1 VHALTATLNLLLLIG
16 VLFIAVWRRSS
27 RLGEPMPWIYY
38 LFFFSGF
45 PALIYQIVWERA
57 LFGLYG
63 INIESVTVVVTG
75 FLLGLG
81 LGSLVG
87 GYLSRIPGMPLLA
100 LFGAAELGTAAYSL
114 FSLRLF
120 HQVGHYTAGISLFGT
135 TAISFTLLLIPTM
148 LMGSTLPMLV
158 AYSVR
163 RSRNVGGSLG
173 LLYFVN
179 TLGSATAC
187 FLAAVVVMALL
198 GQSGSVAVGAAINAT
213 VGLGAL
219 ALYYLHRA
227 EPAAPPAADSS
238 VAADAARDESA
249 AMLSLPIAAIFVGV
263 SGFIA
268 LAYEILWYRLFSFWS
283 GSDARV
289 FAILLGAYLV
299 GIAVGGLVAHGLT
312 TRTTGNRS
320 NRQYLRLI
328 ACFVVLANLAGFVAA
343 PAIGLAT
350 RHFSTPA
357 VLLII
362 MLGAALLAATFPLIS
377 HITIVNDD
385 RVGYGVS
392 LLYFSNIVG
401 AALGSFIVGFVLMN
415 FWGVRDISVFL
426 VLVGVALGI
435 SLLAAGGP
443 SRREM
448 YSALA
453 GGGAVCVAIFV
464 LANPLFND
472 LYEKL
477 LFKANY
483 HPRESFSHL
492 VENRSGVIA
501 VTKPGEVFGGG
512 AYDGWFNVD
521 PVHDVNGLFRIYA
534 LSSFHPLPRK
544 VLMIGLSSG
553 SWAQIVANDPEV
565 QSVEIV
571 EINPGYLQLI
581 PQYPPVRSLLHNPKV
596 HITVDD
602 GRRWLLA
609 NPNARYDAILMNTT
623 FNWREHTTNLLS
635 VEFLKMARQHLLPGG
650 VLFYNTTHSP
660 EVLLTGVTVFPY
672 GLRVGNFLALSD
684 SPIIVN
690 SDRLEKKLRDYRI
703 DGKLV
708 FDLENPVDSARFH
721 EIIAMTHRFNTD
733 DSFSHPSVEYADS
746 IRSRCRGSRI
756 ITDDN
761 MGTEWTR

>member
-1 VHALTATLNLLLLIG
+1 MLALTTTLNLILLG
-16 VLFIAVWRRSS
+16 GALFVAVWRRSS

-57 LFGLYG
+57 LFTLYG
-63 INIESVTVVVTG
+63 VNIESVTVVVTG

-87 GYLSRIPGMPLLA
+87 GFLSQIPGLPLLA
-100 LFGAAELGTAAYSL
+100 LFGAAELSTAAYGL

-120 HQVGHYTAGISLFGT
+120 HEVGQYTAGISLFGT
-135 TAISFTLLLIPTM
+135 TVISFTLLLIPTM

-179 TLGSATAC
+179 TLGSAAAC
-187 FLAAVVVMALL
+187 FLAAALLMKLL

-213 VGLGAL
+213 VGIGGL
-219 ALYYLHRA
+219 AAWYLNRTPVLA
-227 EPAAPPAADSS
+227 AAAPDSI
-238 VAADAARDESA
+238 AARETHDESA
-249 AMLSLPIAAIFVGV
+249 AMLSLPAAAIFVGV
-263 SGFIA
+263 AGFIA
-268 LAYEILWYRLFSFWS
+268 LGYEILWYRLFSFWS
-283 GSDARV
+283 GSAARV
-289 FAILLGAYLV
+289 FASLLGAYLG
-299 GIAVGGLVAHGLT
+299 GIALGGLVAHDLT
-312 TRTTGNRS
+312 NRPGKHRS
-320 NRQYLRLI
+320 KRQYLRLI
-328 ACFVVLANLAGFVAA
+328 AWFVVLANLTGFVAA
-343 PAIGLAT
+343 PVMGLAAEYLPI
-350 RHFSTPA
+350 SS
-357 VLLII
+357 VMII
-362 MLGAALLAATFPLIS
+362 VVVGAALLAATFPLIS
-377 HITIVNDD
+377 HIAISNNDEA
-385 RVGYGVS
+385 GYGVS

-401 AALGSFIVGFVLMN
+401 SALGSLVVGFVLMN
-415 FWGVRDISVFL
+415 FWGARDISVFL

-435 SLLAAGGP
+435 SLLAAGG
-443 SRREM
+443 SSGREM
-448 YSALA
+448 RSALA
-453 GGGAVCVAIFV
+453 GAVAVFVAIFV

-477 LFKANY
+477 LYKTDY
-483 HPRESFSHL
+483 HPHESFSHL

-501 VTKPGEVFGGG
+501 ISQQGEVFGGG
-512 AYDGWFNVD
+512 VYDGWYNVD
-521 PVHDVNGLFRIYA
+521 PVHDVNGLFRIFA

-565 QSVEIV
+565 QSEKII
-571 EINPGYLQLI
+571 EINPGYLPLI
-581 PQYPPVRSLLHNPKV
+581 SQYPAVQSLLHNPKV
-596 HITVDD
+596 DVVIDD

-609 NPNARYDAILMNTT
+609 NPNIKYDAIVMNTS
-623 FNWREHTTNLLS
+623 FNWREHMTNLLS
-635 VEFLKMARQHLLPGG
+635 VEFLKMVRKHLLPGG
-650 VLFYNTTHSP
+650 VLFYNTTGSP
-660 EVLLTGVTVFPY
+660 EVLMTGVTVFPY

-684 SPIIVN
+684 SPIVVN

-708 FDLENPVDSARFH
+708 FDLENPEASARFH
-721 EIIAMTHRFNTD
+721 ELIAMTHRFNTD
-733 DSFSHPSVEYADS
+733 DSLNHPSMEYADS
-746 IRSRCRGSRI
+746 IRARCRSSRI

-761 MGTEWTR
+761 MGTEWTK

>member
-1 VHALTATLNLLLLIG
+1 
-16 VLFIAVWRRSS
+16 
-27 RLGEPMPWIYY
+27 MPWIYY

-57 LFGLYG
+57 LFALYG
-63 INIESVTVVVTG
+63 VNIESVTVVVTG

-81 LGSLVG
+81 LGSLLG
-87 GYLSRIPGMPLLA
+87 GYLSRIPGVPLLA
-100 LFGAAELGTAAYSL
+100 LFGAAELSTAAYGL

-120 HQVGHYTAGISLFGT
+120 HQVGHYTAGISLIGT
-135 TAISFTLLLIPTM
+135 TAISFALLLIPTM

-158 AYSVR
+158 EYSVR

-187 FLAAVVVMALL
+187 FLAAAVLMALL

-213 VGLGAL
+213 VGIGAL
-219 ALYYLHRA
+219 SFCYLHRA
-227 EPAAPPAADSS
+227 EPVPLPAADSF
-238 VAADAARDESA
+238 VPVDATHDESA
-249 AMLSLPIAAIFVGV
+249 AMLSLRVAAIFVGV
-263 SGFIA
+263 AGFIA

-283 GSDARV
+283 GSAATV
-289 FAILLGAYLV
+289 FAYLLGAYLA
-299 GIAVGGLVAHGLT
+299 GIAMGGLIAHDLT
-312 TRTTGNRS
+312 NRTTSRRS
-320 NRQYLRLI
+320 QRQYLRLI
-328 ACFVVLANLAGFVAA
+328 AWFVVLANLTGFVAA
-343 PAIGLAT
+343 PMMGLAAQ
-350 RHFSTPA
+350 HLSVQSVMVIVA
-357 VLLII
+357 
-362 MLGAALLAATFPLIS
+362 LGAALLAATFPLIS
-377 HITIVNDD
+377 HITIANDNGA
-385 RVGYGVS
+385 GYGVS

-401 AALGSFIVGFVLMN
+401 SALGSFIVGFVLMN

-426 VLVGVALGI
+426 VLLGVALGI
-435 SLLAAGGP
+435 SVLAVGRP

-448 YSALA
+448 LSELA
-453 GGGAVCVAIFV
+453 GAGTVCVAILL
-464 LANPLFND
+464 LANPLFTD

-477 LFKANY
+477 LYKTNY
-483 HPRESFSHL
+483 HPHESFSHL

-501 VTKPGEVFGGG
+501 VSQQGEVFGGG

-534 LSSFHPLPRK
+534 LSSFSPLPRK
-544 VLMIGLSSG
+544 ALMIGLSSG

-565 QSVEIV
+565 QSEEIV

-581 PQYPPVRSLLHNPKV
+581 SQYPRVRSLLYNPKV
-596 HITVDD
+596 HIIVDD

-609 NPNARYDAILMNTT
+609 NPNTRYDAIVMNTT

-635 VEFLKMARQHLLPGG
+635 VEFLKMARQHLLAGG
-650 VLFYNTTHSP
+650 VLFYNTTSSP

-684 SPIIVN
+684 SPIVVN

-708 FDLENPVDSARFH
+708 FDLEKPVDSARFH

-733 DSFSHPSVEYADS
+733 DSFNHPSMEYADS

>member
-1 VHALTATLNLLLLIG
+1 MHALSATLNLLLIVG
-16 VLFIAVWRRSS
+16 VLFLAVWRRSS

-57 LFGLYG
+57 LFTLYG
-63 INIESVTVVVTG
+63 VNVESVTVVVTG

-87 GYLSRIPGMPLLA
+87 GYLSRLPGMPLLA
-100 LFGAAELGTAAYSL
+100 LFGAAELSTAAYGL

-120 HQVGHYTAGISLFGT
+120 HEVGHYTAGISLFGT

-179 TLGSATAC
+179 TLGSAFAC
-187 FLAAVVVMALL
+187 FLAAAVLMARL

-213 VGLGAL
+213 VGIGAL
-219 ALYYLHRA
+219 AIYYLRRA
-227 EPAAPPAADSS
+227 EPVRSTAADSS
-238 VAADAARDESA
+238 VAADAAHDEPA
-249 AMLSLPIAAIFVGV
+249 TVLSLPVAAIFVGV

-289 FAILLGAYLV
+289 FALLLGAYLA
-299 GIAVGGLVAHGLT
+299 GIAVGGLIAHLLT
-312 TRTTGNRS
+312 NRATS
-320 NRQYLRLI
+320 NRGNRQYLRLI
-328 ACFVVLANLAGFVAA
+328 VWFVVLANLAGFVAA
-343 PAIGLAT
+343 PAMGLAAQ
-350 RHFSTPA
+350 HFSMLA

-362 MLGAALLAATFPLIS
+362 ALGAALLGSTFPLIS
-377 HITIVNDD
+377 HITIVNDN
-385 RVGYGVS
+385 RAGYGVS

-401 AALGSFIVGFVLMN
+401 SALGSFIVGFVLMN
-415 FWGVRDISVFL
+415 FWGARDISVFL
-426 VLVGVALGI
+426 VLIGVALAI
-435 SLLAAGGP
+435 SLLAAGRP

-448 YSALA
+448 RSTLA
-453 GGGAVCVAIFV
+453 GTGAICVAILI

-477 LFKANY
+477 LFKSTY
-483 HPRESFSHL
+483 QPHQSFSHL

-501 VTKPGEVFGGG
+501 VTQPGEVFGGG

-521 PVHDVNGLFRIYA
+521 PVHDLNNSFRIYA
-534 LSSFHPLPRK
+534 LSSFHPLPHK

-565 QSVEIV
+565 QSIDIV
-571 EINPGYLQLI
+571 EINPGYVPLI
-581 PQYPPVRSLLHNPKV
+581 AQYPAVSSLLRIPKV
-596 HITVDD
+596 HIIVDD

-609 NPNARYDAILMNTT
+609 NPDTRYDTIIMNTT
-623 FNWREHTTNLLS
+623 FNWREHVTNLLS
-635 VEFLKMARQHLLPGG
+635 VEFLKMVRQHLLPGG
-650 VLFYNTTHSP
+650 VLFYNTTSSP

-684 SPIIVN
+684 TPIVVN

-708 FDLENPVDSARFH
+708 FDLENPEASARFH
-721 EIIAMTHRFNTD
+721 EMIAMTHNFNTSD
-733 DSFSHPSVEYADS
+733 DLHHPSMEYADS
-746 IRSRCRGSRI
+746 IRARCRGSRI

>member
-1 VHALTATLNLLLLIG
+1 MSTTLNLLLLIAA
-16 VLFIAVWRRSS
+16 LFTAIWRRSS
-27 RLGEPMPWIYY
+27 RLGEPMPLIYY

-57 LFGLYG
+57 LFALYG
-63 INIESVTVVVTG
+63 VNVESVTVVVTG

-87 GYLSRIPGMPLLA
+87 GYLSRIPNMPLLA
-100 LFGAAELGTAAYSL
+100 LFGAAELSTAVYGF

-120 HQVGHYTAGISLFGT
+120 HEVGHYTAGISLFGT
-135 TAISFTLLLIPTM
+135 TAITFTLLLIPTM

-179 TLGSATAC
+179 TLGSAFAC
-187 FLAAVVVMALL
+187 FLAAAFIMALL
-198 GQSGSVAVGAAINAT
+198 GQSGSVAVGAAINAV
-213 VGLGAL
+213 VGIGAL
-219 ALYYLHRA
+219 ATCYWRPVEAVL
-227 EPAAPPAADSS
+227 PDSS
-238 VAADAARDESA
+238 VAAAPARDESA
-249 AMLSLPIAAIFVGV
+249 AILSLPVAAIFVGV

-289 FAILLGAYLV
+289 FALLLGAYLT
-299 GIAVGGLVAHGLT
+299 GIAVGGLVAHDLT
-312 TRTTGNRS
+312 NRAS
-320 NRQYLRLI
+320 SRSSKRQYLRLI
-328 ACFVVLANLAGFVAA
+328 AWFVLLSNLAGFAVAPSMA
-343 PAIGLAT
+343 LVAQHL
-350 RHFSTPA
+350 SMSA
-357 VLLII
+357 VMVIVA
-362 MLGAALLAATFPLIS
+362 LGATLLAATFPLIS
-377 HITIVNDD
+377 HITIANDSGA
-385 RVGYGVS
+385 GYGVS
-392 LLYFSNIVG
+392 LLYFSNIIG
-401 AALGSFIVGFVLMN
+401 SALGSFVVGFVLMN

-426 VLVGVALGI
+426 VLLGVALSIG
-435 SLLAAGGP
+435 LLAAGQRSG
-443 SRREM
+443 REM
-448 YSALA
+448 RLALVGA
-453 GGGAVCVAIFV
+453 GGICVAIV
-464 LANPLFND
+464 LFANPLFND

-477 LFKANY
+477 LFKTNY
-483 HPRESFSHL
+483 HPNESFSHL

-501 VTKPGEVFGGG
+501 VSQQGEVFGGG
-512 AYDGWFNVD
+512 AYDGWFNID

-534 LSSFHPLPRK
+534 LSSFHPMPRT

-553 SWAQIVANDPEV
+553 SWAQIVANDPEL
-565 QSVEIV
+565 QSEEII
-571 EINPGYLQLI
+571 EINPGYLPLI
-581 PQYPPVRSLLHNPKV
+581 AQYPAISSLLRNPKV

-609 NPNARYDAILMNTT
+609 NPNTRFDAIIMNTT
-623 FNWREHTTNLLS
+623 FNWREHNTNLLS
-635 VEFLKMARQHLLPGG
+635 VEFLKMVRQHLLPGG
-650 VLFYNTTHSP
+650 ILFYNTTSSR

-684 SPIIVN
+684 TPIIVN
-690 SDRLEKKLRDYRI
+690 PDRLEKTLRDYRI

-708 FDLENPVDSARFH
+708 FDLENPEASARFH
-721 EIIAMTHRFNTD
+721 EIIAMTHNFNTD
-733 DSFSHPSVEYADS
+733 DDLKMPSMEYADS

>member
-1 VHALTATLNLLLLIG
+1 VRALNVILILLFPVA
-16 VLFIAVWRRSS
+16 VLFVAVSRRRA
-27 RLGEPMPWIYY
+27 RLGELTPWIYY

-57 LFGLYG
+57 LFALYG
-63 INIESVTVVVTG
+63 VNIESVTVVVTG

-87 GYLSRIPGMPLLA
+87 GYLSRIPGIPLLA
-100 LFGAAELGTAAYSL
+100 LFGTAELSTAAYGL
-114 FSLRLF
+114 FSLSLF
-120 HQVGHYTAGISLFGT
+120 HEVGRFTAGISLFGT
-135 TAISFTLLLIPTM
+135 TAISFALLLIPTM

-187 FLAAVVVMALL
+187 FLAAAVVMALL
-198 GQSGSVAVGAAINAT
+198 GQSGSVAVGAALNAT
-213 VGLGAL
+213 VGIGTL
-219 ALYYLHRA
+219 AVYYLQRK
-227 EPAAPPAADSS
+227 EPARPVSADSL
-238 VAADAARDESA
+238 VAVEATQDESA
-249 AMLSLPIAAIFVGV
+249 AMLSLPVAAIFVGV

-289 FAILLGAYLV
+289 FAYLLGAYLA
-299 GIAVGGLVAHGLT
+299 GIAAGGLIAHDLT
-312 TRTTGNRS
+312 DRTTSDRS
-320 NRQYLRLI
+320 KRQYLRLI
-328 ACFVVLANLAGFVAA
+328 GWFVVAANLVGFVAA
-343 PAIGLAT
+343 PAMGLAAQYVSGS
-350 RHFSTPA
+350 FA
-357 VLLII
+357 MLIVA
-362 MLGAALLAATFPLIS
+362 LGAALLAAAFPLIS
-377 HITIVNDD
+377 HIAIANDT
-385 RVGYGVS
+385 RAGYGVS
-392 LLYFSNIVG
+392 LLYFSNIIG
-401 AALGSFIVGFVLMN
+401 SALGSFVVGFVLMN
-415 FWGVRDISVFL
+415 FWGTRGISVFL

-435 SLLAAGGP
+435 SLLAAGGS

-448 YSALA
+448 RLALA
-453 GGGAVCVAIFV
+453 GAGALCVAIV
-464 LANPLFND
+464 ALANPLFND

-477 LFKANY
+477 LFKNAY
-483 HPRESFSHL
+483 HPHQSFGHL

-501 VTKPGEVFGGG
+501 VSQQGQVFGGG
-512 AYDGWFNVD
+512 VYDGWYNVD

-565 QSVEIV
+565 QSEEII
-571 EINPGYLQLI
+571 EINPGYLPLI
-581 PQYPPVRSLLHNPKV
+581 PQYPQVSSLLHNPKV

-609 NPNARYDAILMNTT
+609 NPNTKYDAILMNTT
-623 FNWREHTTNLLS
+623 FNWREHATNLLS
-635 VEFLKMARQHLLPGG
+635 VEFLKMLRQHLLPGG
-650 VLFYNTTHSP
+650 VAFYNTTSSP

-672 GLRVGNFLALSD
+672 GLRVGNFLAVSD
-684 SPIIVN
+684 GPIVVN

-708 FDLENPVDSARFH
+708 FDLEVPEASARFH
-721 EIIAMTHRFNTD
+721 EMIAMTHHFNTD
-733 DSFSHPSVEYADS
+733 DSLYRPSMEYADS

>member
-1 VHALTATLNLLLLIG
+1 MHALSATLNLLLIVG
-16 VLFIAVWRRSS
+16 VLFLAVWRRSS

-57 LFGLYG
+57 LFTLYG
-63 INIESVTVVVTG
+63 VNVESVTVVVTG

-87 GYLSRIPGMPLLA
+87 GYLSRLPGMPLLA
-100 LFGAAELGTAAYSL
+100 LFGAAELSTAAYGL

-120 HQVGHYTAGISLFGT
+120 HEVGHYTAGISLFGT

-179 TLGSATAC
+179 TLGSAFAC
-187 FLAAVVVMALL
+187 FLAAAVLMARL

-213 VGLGAL
+213 VGIGAL
-219 ALYYLHRA
+219 AIYYLRRA
-227 EPAAPPAADSS
+227 EPVRSTAADSC
-238 VAADAARDESA
+238 VAADAAHDESA
-249 AMLSLPIAAIFVGV
+249 TVLSLPVAAIFVGV

-289 FAILLGAYLV
+289 FALLLGAYLA
-299 GIAVGGLVAHGLT
+299 GIAVGGLIAHLLT
-312 TRTTGNRS
+312 NRATSNRS

-328 ACFVVLANLAGFVAA
+328 VWFVVLANLAGFVAA
-343 PAIGLAT
+343 PAMGLAAQ
-350 RHFSTPA
+350 HFSMLA

-362 MLGAALLAATFPLIS
+362 ALGAALLGSTFPLIS
-377 HITIVNDD
+377 HITIVNDN
-385 RVGYGVS
+385 RAGYGVS

-401 AALGSFIVGFVLMN
+401 SALGSFIVGFVLMN
-415 FWGVRDISVFL
+415 FWGARDISVFL
-426 VLVGVALGI
+426 VLIGVALAI
-435 SLLAAGGP
+435 SLLAAGRP

-448 YSALA
+448 RSTLA
-453 GGGAVCVAIFV
+453 GTGAICVAILI

-477 LFKANY
+477 LFKSTY
-483 HPRESFSHL
+483 QPHQSFSHL

-501 VTKPGEVFGGG
+501 VTQPGEVFGGG

-521 PVHDVNGLFRIYA
+521 PVHDLNNSFRIYA
-534 LSSFHPLPRK
+534 LSSFHPLPHK

-565 QSVEIV
+565 QSIDIV
-571 EINPGYLQLI
+571 EINPGYVPLI
-581 PQYPPVRSLLHNPKV
+581 AQYPAVSSLLRIPKV
-596 HITVDD
+596 HIIVDD

-609 NPNARYDAILMNTT
+609 NPDTRYDTIIMNTT
-623 FNWREHTTNLLS
+623 FNWREHVTNLLS
-635 VEFLKMARQHLLPGG
+635 VEFLKMVRQHLLPGG
-650 VLFYNTTHSP
+650 VLFYNTTSSP

-684 SPIIVN
+684 TPIVVN

-708 FDLENPVDSARFH
+708 FDLENPEASARFH
-721 EIIAMTHRFNTD
+721 EMIAMTHNFNTSD
-733 DSFSHPSVEYADS
+733 DLHHPSMEYADS
-746 IRSRCRGSRI
+746 IRVRCRGSRI